1 MTSHSCYSQFQGSQR
16 HTPLDME
23 IFVFF
28 LALFL
33 LLRTLPVTVALSQAQ
48 CCSLEMRAED
58 TSQNLSFHL
67 SNSSL
72 YHEQPRADHIVQGT
86 KKEED
91 LICDQLLP
99 LESYLDITGRII
111 WGEDLIKKIVLH

>member
-1 MTSHSCYSQFQGSQR
+1 MPLLISDHSALPLTQKFCQKPSRCYWNNIMTSHSCYSQFQGRQG

-23 IFVFF
+23 IFGFF
-28 LALFL
+28 SSLS
-33 LLRTLPVTVALSQAQ
+33 TVTNPTSDSGLVSKGAQ

-72 YHEQPRADHIVQGT
+72 YHEQPRADHIVQDKK
-86 KKEED
+86 KKEE
-91 LICDQLLP
+91 
-99 LESYLDITGRII
+99 
-111 WGEDLIKKIVLH
+111 